1 MVHEARLLPGAGLLI
16 ACLAFGAVHANDVV
30 RFVSPKPGDLLFEA
44 TVFKL
49 AVEEIDPP
57 VDRVDLY
64 VDGVLIGSVHAP
76 DWSLKWNAGPDAE
89 SSEVLAV
96 AFSGSRII
104 AKARLSSTDAPWHEY
119 ELVDLV
125 QLYPV
130 VTNNT
135 GGYVRHLT
143 INDFGIFENDTLV
156 EIEHFSSEVRS
167 LSLVLIL
174 DVSGSMAGK
183 LGQLQ
188 VAASRF
194 VDQLEDTD
202 EVALYAFDHAT
213 RMLSDLTLDHDKVK
227 EQIWELSPG
236 GGTALYDAVVKTI
249 GENLRY
255 VPGRKAM
262 FVFSDG
268 QDRHSFA
275 SLERVVRMASD
286 HSVLIYTVG
295 SGEDEASLLARDD
308 LTALAT
314 QTGGKAY
321 FIRRAR
327 QLEGVFDAI
336 IDDLRAQY
344 VLSYRPPAG
353 PEGIRKIRVEAGG
366 NWRTRE
372 TFADQHGDLRGG
384 FRVRC
389 RRSYYYRPP
398 KTD

>member
-16 ACLAFGAVHANDVV
+16 ACLLFGSAQADDVV
-30 RFVSPKPGDLLFEA
+30 KFVSPKPGDLLFE
-44 TVFKL
+44 TTTFKL

-64 VDGVLIGSVHAP
+64 VDGVLIGSVRAP

-96 AFSGSRII
+96 AFADSRMI
-104 AKARLSSTDAPWHEY
+104 AKARLSSTEAPWNEY

-130 VTNNT
+130 VTDDV
-135 GGYVRHLT
+135 GGYIRDLEAD
-143 INDFGIFENDTLV
+143 DFRVFENDVRV
-156 EIEHFSSEVRS
+156 EVEHFSSEVQS

-194 VDQLEDTD
+194 VDRLKETD

-213 RMLSDLTLDHDKVK
+213 RMLSDLTLDHETVK

-255 VPGRKAM
+255 VPGRKAV

-275 SLERVVRMASD
+275 SLDRVVRMASD
-286 HSVLIYTVG
+286 HSVMIYTVG
-295 SGEDEASLLARDD
+295 SGEDEASMLARED

-327 QLEGVFDAI
+327 QLEDVFGAI

-353 PEGIRKIRVEAGG
+353 TEGIRKIRIDEAH
-366 NWRTRE
+366 
-372 TFADQHGDLRGG
+372 A
-384 FRVRC
+384 
-389 RRSYYYRPP
+389 RRSSGTQGKIVIRHRKSYYYRPP
-398 KTD
+398 ESE